1 MKHITGDVFLP
12 ANLTCL
18 QVINTACVWFVWEQG
33 MQSRLPKEGATNE
46 VERRL
51 RSWGSQLDLMEGLET
66 SVSLSPSSPIRSYS
80 CSPRLEARAADTSP
94 RAAGSA
100 LLISSSE
107 EIDVQSVDDVP
118 SLSPQYEELVDVV
131 TRAVAKLI
139 INWPAVG
146 QCHVELQ
153 RGKLDGRFLWFK
165 TPPPHQSLPFF
176 PDLHTEVSRSW
187 AKPFSA
193 RLFVL

>member
-33 MQSRLPKEGATNE
+33 MQSRLPKEEATNE

-51 RSWGSQLDLMEGLET
+51 RSWGSQLDLMEGLEM
-66 SVSLSPSSPIRSYS
+66 SVSLSLSSPIRSYS

-100 LLISSSE
+100 FLISSSE
-107 EIDVQSVDDVP
+107 EIDVESVDDVP
-118 SLSPQYEELVDVV
+118 SHSPQYEELVDVV

-139 INWPAVG
+139 INWSAE
-146 QCHVELQ
+146 CHVELQ